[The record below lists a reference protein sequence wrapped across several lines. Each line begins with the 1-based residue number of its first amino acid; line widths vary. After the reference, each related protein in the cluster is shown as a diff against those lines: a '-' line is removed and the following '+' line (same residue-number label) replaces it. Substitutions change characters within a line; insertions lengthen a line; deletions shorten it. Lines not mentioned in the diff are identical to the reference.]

1 VDRDRWL
8 VPLLLLLLLLLLPR
22 AAATG
27 LGGL

>member
-8 VPLLLLLLLLLLPR
+8 VPLLLLLLLLLPR